1 MSTSSFKNLV
11 KRNERNVAFSYLN
24 SEKLKHSKVAHIHH
38 SGVEIQDY
46 LKETA
51 SVIESKFVFA
61 LRSRMVDV
69 RCNYRGQ
76 HVNTLCPLCN
86 KDEDS
91 QPHLL
96 HCEKLSNSTA
106 LVISTPEYMN
116 LFGEDKEERQFE
128 KRKKIFKSNLV
139 TC

>member
-1 MSTSSFKNLV
+1 MGSSGI
-11 KRNERNVAFSYLN
+11 
-24 SEKLKHSKVAHIHH
+24 HIHH
-38 SGVEIQDY
+38 SGIEIQDY

-61 LRSRMVDV
+61 LRSRMVEV

-86 KDEDS
+86 KLEDS

-96 HCEKLSNSTA
+96 HCEKLCDSTA
-106 LVISTPEYMN
+106 LIISTPEHMN
-116 LFGEDKEERQFE
+116 LFGDDREERFRIANILKTQFE
-128 KRKKIFKSNLV
+128 KRKKI
-139 TC
+139 